1 MARNMKKAQK
11 SAEKRKKRELLIR
24 QEKARAKASTQG
36 GSQEKIQ
43 LLNHCDRLPIW
54 ECVISQGWGKRG
66 LAHILMVRDRG
77 DGALLV
83 GGYFVDF
90 WCVGLKA
97 CAAIPSVAKD
107 EYANNV
113 RNNIF
118 NDDVEF
124 EPIEPG
130 VALALVE
137 GAIAYAAEY
146 GFRPNRHWPEARKL
160 FRGIEPIPTGLTFGV
175 DGKPCLVLRDRDSL
189 AGAQARLER
198 RLPDGA
204 YLLVDE
210 RSADTGGATED

>member
-24 QEKARAKASTQG
+24 QEKARAKASMQG
-36 GSQEKIQ
+36 GNQEKVQ
-43 LLNHCDRLPIW
+43 LLSHCESLPIW
-54 ECVISQGWGKRG
+54 ECVISQGWEQRG

-97 CAAIPSVAKD
+97 CAAIPSVAKN
-107 EYANNV
+107 EYATKV

-137 GAIAYAAEY
+137 GAIAYAGEY
-146 GFRPNRHWPEARKL
+146 GFRPSRHWPEARKV
-160 FRGIEPIPTGLTFGV
+160 FRGVEPIPTGLVFGV

-189 AGAQARLER
+189 HGAQARLAR

-210 RSADTGGATED
+210 RSAEARGTTED